1 MDKDRAME
9 VVIGETLKDYVNL
22 FLDEGELA
30 NEDKVIV
37 SSLVRV
43 IEYVSLHGDF
53 KKYAEANKDRFDL
66 ALGNGKLASNQFT
79 VEFVEEN
86 PDGSANV
93 EVEVGDGMKAKLL
106 EAGLNFMLMKAI
118 LGGNTEQIL
127 EWATRGKQEE
137 NTDEIMERFNEARAS
152 CEDDRPEDY

>member
-30 NEDKVIV
+30 NEDKEIV
-37 SSLVRV
+37 SSLIRV
-43 IEYVSLHGDF
+43 IGYVSLHGDF
-53 KKYAEANKDRFDL
+53 KKYTEANKDRFDI
-66 ALGNGKLASNQFT
+66 ALGNEKLASNQFT
-79 VEFVEEN
+79 VEVVKEN
-86 PDGSANV
+86 PDGSADI
-93 EVEVGDGMKAKLL
+93 EVEMGPGMKDKVL

-152 CEDDRPEDY
+152 DPEDY